1 MKRIILSRINLSLI
15 SVLFGVL
22 GLSRVLFALP
32 IEERPIPADDEYIDP
47 QQDYSPI
54 DARGPVEEPIRDNP
68 YPNSHPS
75 NTGRAVYES
84 DVPYR
89 EAVDDSPSMPSVASP
104 GSKSAPA
111 AGVSNNWETLSQIES
126 LQREVQQLRGL
137 IEEMHFRLEQVS
149 KQQKEQYLDL
159 DRRVGEL
166 KSAPSTAAN
175 IAPSDASADVQKEQ
189 FASEEDAYRDIQK
202 LIREKKIA
210 EADKALVAFLKQ
222 FPNGNLT
229 ANAHYWLGEVA
240 LSGKKPDLAKAKKH
254 FQIVLDEYPSHTKLP
269 VAMYKLAT
277 VQDELGDRAKARALL
292 ESVIKKFPG
301 TPSANMAKKYLAEI
315 KK

>member
-1 MKRIILSRINLSLI
+1 MKRRIFSRIGLSRI
-15 SVLFGVL
+15 SVFFGLL
-22 GLSRVLFALP
+22 GFSCIIFALP
-32 IEERPIPADDEYIDP
+32 IEERPIPEEDEYIDP
-47 QQDYSPI
+47 QQQYSPI
-54 DARGPVEEPIRDNP
+54 DAHAPMDAPIRDNP
-68 YPNSHPS
+68 SP

-84 DVPYR
+84 DVPYH
-89 EAVDDSPSMPSVASP
+89 EAIDDRPSSPPSVTSP
-104 GSKSAPA
+104 GKKSAPA
-111 AGVSNNWETLSQIES
+111 TGASNNWETLSQIES

-159 DRRVGEL
+159 DRRMGEL
-166 KSAPSTAAN
+166 KSAPAASAEAASSE
-175 IAPSDASADVQKEQ
+175 APADVQKEQ

-210 EADKALVAFLKQ
+210 EADKALVAFLKR
-222 FPNGNLT
+222 FPSGNLT

-254 FQIVLDEYPSHTKLP
+254 FQIVLDEYPAHTKLP

>member
-1 MKRIILSRINLSLI
+1 MKRAILSRI
-15 SVLFGVL
+15 
-22 GLSRVLFALP
+22 GLSRIGVFFGLLSLSRIILALP
-32 IEERPIPADDEYIDP
+32 IEERPIPRDDEYIDP
-47 QQDYSPI
+47 QQEYSPI
-54 DARGPVEEPIRDNP
+54 DARAPIEEPIRDNP
-68 YPNSHPS
+68 YPN
-75 NTGRAVYES
+75 TGRPVYES

-89 EAVDDSPSMPSVASP
+89 EAIDDRPSPSVTPQ
-104 GSKSAPA
+104 GSKSAPGLGA
-111 AGVSNNWETLSQIES
+111 ANNWETLSQIES

-137 IEEMHFRLEQVS
+137 IEEMHFRLDQVS
-149 KQQKEQYLDL
+149 KQQKEQYLDV
-159 DRRVGEL
+159 DRRLGEL
-166 KSAPSTAAN
+166 KSAPATSLGTAS
-175 IAPSDASADVQKEQ
+175 SDVPADVQKEQ

-202 LIREKKIA
+202 LIREKKID
-210 EADKALVAFLKQ
+210 EADKALVAFLKR

-254 FQIVLDEYPSHTKLP
+254 FQIVLDEYPAHTKLP